1 MSKEKFWQ
9 FKNATDGSEL
19 IIDGVIAS
27 ESWFDDEVTPKEFRE
42 ELSRHSGNI
51 TVRINSPGGDVF
63 AGVAI
68 YNMLAEHSGEVT
80 VKVDGLAASIASLI
94 AMAGD
99 KIVMLPGSMMMI
111 HQPWTFTTGNADDL
125 EEVIESLKKIGESMT
140 PIYATRTGLSEER
153 VNELL
158 KAETWMTANDAVE
171 LGFADEAVEAKTT
184 ISDSIKNA
192 LAFAGDVKAAVMQPV
207 MSMNKPKA
215 TTQEDSDD
223 TTRQDD
229 KVTVEE
235 QSIVDEA
242 VVETA
247 TVTLEE
253 DGSATVTID
262 LEKVIEKVEDKLEE
276 VAEPQEVK
284 AEIKKETE
292 MSEVTTDVQAKTDIV
307 TEGIQA
313 KAPEAPAKAAAPDM
327 KAYLAS
333 NEAMET
339 FARILE
345 AQAQAGSASD
355 LAGTGSSDA
364 VRAAWKEHLEV
375 KMGVTNPEIF
385 LPTPLI
391 TEIED
396 AFKSGG
402 EIWQR
407 VSKTGMDSFN
417 AGWDANSD
425 PDAENGRANGYN
437 RSVAEDKQEQVLTF
451 ANRILRPQFVYKYI
465 TLNKEDVKEQRT
477 TGALVRFVLSELPR
491 RIIREVERAIV
502 IGDGRA
508 SNADDKIQEGN
519 PRGFYSVKADAAGA
533 APQAVTYTPVAG
545 KTVYENLRRARALV
559 EADGEAI
566 LVAKKGLLLDMEF
579 EQNANGGFLF
589 APGSDLAR
597 FIGVSTV
604 VEPDWMENDTNDAY
618 IFVPGYYRV
627 VGDLSI
633 EAFQNFIL
641 KTNKNEYLQ
650 EIWAG
655 GGLTA
660 LNSGVAVAP
669 AGASS

>member
-27 ESWFDDEVTPKEFRE
+27 ESWFEDEVTPKLFRE

-99 KIVMLPGSMMMI
+99 KIVMLPGSMMMV
-111 HQPWTFTTGNADDL
+111 HQPWSFAAGNADEL

-215 TTQEDSDD
+215 TE
-223 TTRQDD
+223 
-229 KVTVEE
+229 VTEE
-235 QSIVDEA
+235 
-242 VVETA
+242 VVEDEPVA
-247 TVTLEE
+247 EE
-253 DGSATVTID
+253 
-262 LEKVIEKVEDKLEE
+262 VETSEEVAPTEEVETEE

-333 NEAMET
+333 SEAMET

-345 AQAQAGSASD
+345 SEAQAGSASD

-364 VRAAWKEHLEV
+364 VRAAWKNHLEV

-391 TEIED
+391 QEIED

-417 AGWDANSD
+417 AAWDANSD
-425 PDAENGRANGYN
+425 PDSEYGRAKGYN
-437 RSVAEDKQEQVLTF
+437 RAVEGGADKAEQVLTF

-502 IGDGRA
+502 IGDGRTA
-508 SNADDKIQEGN
+508 GTANKIQGGN
-519 PRGFYSVKADAAGA
+519 PRGFYSVKADAAGT
-533 APQAVTYTPVAG
+533 APQARTYTPVAG

-579 EQNANGGFLF
+579 EQNVNGGFLF

-660 LNSGVAVAP
+660 LNSGVAVGP
-669 AGASS
+669 ATGSSS

>member
-1 MSKEKFWQ
+1 MKSKFYS
-9 FKNATDGSEL
+9 FVKNEAQETEL
-19 IIDGVIAS
+19 RIEGVIAN
-27 ESWFDDEVTPKEFRE
+27 ESWYDDEVSPRLFRE
-42 ELSRHSGNI
+42 ELAKHSGDI
-51 TVRINSPGGDVF
+51 TVRVNSPGGDVS
-63 AGVAI
+63 AGVSI
-68 YNMLAEHSGEVT
+68 YNALNEHDGNVT
-80 VKVDGLAASIASLI
+80 IKVDGLAASIASLVI
-94 AMAGD
+94 MAGD
-99 KIVMLPGSMMMI
+99 KIIMLPGSMQML
-111 HQPWTFTTGNADDL
+111 HLPWTVAAGNSKDM
-125 EEVIESLKKIGESMT
+125 EQTVEMLKKVGESMI
-140 PIYATRTGLSEER
+140 PIYAARSGLSEER
-153 VNELL
+153 VQEILE
-158 KAETWMTANDAVE
+158 AETWLTAEEAVE
-171 LGFADEAVEAKTT
+171 LGFADEAVGAKTSLSEAMAKINSLT
-184 ISDSIKNA
+184 ADM
-192 LAFAGDVKAAVMQPV
+192 KAAVMQPV

-215 TTQEDSDD
+215 TTEEDSDD
-223 TTRQDD
+223 TARQDD
-229 KVTVEE
+229 KVTIEESSEATEVDTETEEVAPTEEVE
-235 QSIVDEA
+235 
-242 VVETA
+242 
-247 TVTLEE
+247 
-253 DGSATVTID
+253 
-262 LEKVIEKVEDKLEE
+262 KEE

-284 AEIKKETE
+284 AEVKETV
-292 MSEVTTDVQAKTDIV
+292 MSEVTV

-313 KAPEAPAKAAAPDM
+313 KAPEAPAKAAVPDM

-333 NEAMET
+333 SEAMET

-345 AQAQAGSASD
+345 EQAQAGSASD

-364 VRAAWKEHLEV
+364 VRAAWKNHLEV

-391 TEIED
+391 QEIED

-417 AGWDANSD
+417 AAWDANSD
-425 PDAENGRANGYN
+425 PDSENGRAKGYN
-437 RSVAEDKQEQVLTF
+437 RAEEENKAEQALTF

-508 SNADDKIQEGN
+508 AGTDYKIQGGN
-519 PRGFYSVKADAAGA
+519 PRGFYSVKADAAGV
-533 APQAVTYTPVAG
+533 APQARTYTPVAG

-579 EQNANGGFLF
+579 EQNVNGGFLF

-660 LNSGVAVAP
+660 LNSGVAVA
-669 AGASS
+669 GSGTSS

>member
-1 MSKEKFWQ
+1 MKSKFYS
-9 FKNATDGSEL
+9 FVKNEAQETEL
-19 IIDGVIAS
+19 RIEGVIAN
-27 ESWFDDEVTPKEFRE
+27 ESWYDDEVSPRLFRE
-42 ELSRHSGNI
+42 ELAKHSGDI
-51 TVRINSPGGDVF
+51 TVRVNSPGGDVS
-63 AGVAI
+63 AGVSI
-68 YNMLAEHSGEVT
+68 YNALNEHDGNVT
-80 VKVDGLAASIASLI
+80 IKVDGLAASIASLI
-94 AMAGD
+94 IMAGD
-99 KIVMLPGSMMMI
+99 RIIMLPGSMQML
-111 HQPWTFTTGNADDL
+111 HLPWTVAAGNSKDM
-125 EEVIESLKKIGESMT
+125 EQTVEMLKKVGESMI
-140 PIYATRTGLSEER
+140 PIYAARSGLSEER
-153 VNELL
+153 VQEILE
-158 KAETWMTANDAVE
+158 AETWLTAEEAVE
-171 LGFADEAVEAKTT
+171 LGFADEAVGAKT
-184 ISDSIKNA
+184 SLSEAMAKIKSLTA
-192 LAFAGDVKAAVMQPV
+192 DMKAAVMQPV

-215 TTQEDSDD
+215 TLTE
-223 TTRQDD
+223 
-229 KVTVEE
+229 EE

-242 VVETA
+242 VVEIA

-262 LEKVIEKVEDKLEE
+262 PEKVVEKVEEKLEE

-284 AEIKKETE
+284 AETKKETE
-292 MSEVTTDVQAKTDIV
+292 MSEVTTEVRAEAPIAA
-307 TEGIQA
+307 EGIVA
-313 KAPEAPAKAAAPDM
+313 KAETPVKVAAPDM

-333 NEAMET
+333 SEAMET

-345 AQAQAGSASD
+345 TEAQAGSASD

-364 VRAAWKEHLEV
+364 VRAAWKNHLEV

-417 AGWDANSD
+417 AAWDTNSD

-437 RSVAEDKQEQVLTF
+437 RSVAEEKQEQVLTF
-451 ANRILRPQFVYKYI
+451 AERILRPQFVYKYI

-508 SNADDKIQEGN
+508 SNAADKIQEGN
-519 PRGFYSVKADAAGA
+519 PRGFYPVKADAAGA
-533 APQAVTYTPVAG
+533 APQARTYTPVAG

-579 EQNANGGFLF
+579 EQNVNGGFLF

>member
-1 MSKEKFWQ
+1 MNSKFYS
-9 FKNATDGSEL
+9 FVKNEAQETEL
-19 IIDGVIAS
+19 RIEGVIAS
-27 ESWFDDEVTPKEFRE
+27 ESWYDDEVSPRLFRE
-42 ELSRHSGNI
+42 ELAKHSGDI
-51 TVRINSPGGDVF
+51 TVRVNSPGGDVT
-63 AGVAI
+63 AGVSI
-68 YNMLAEHSGEVT
+68 YNALNEHDGNVT
-80 VKVDGLAASIASLI
+80 IKVDGLAASIASLI
-94 AMAGD
+94 IMAGD
-99 KIVMLPGSMMMI
+99 KIIMLPGSMQML
-111 HQPWTFTTGNADDL
+111 HLPWTIAAGNSKDM
-125 EEVIESLKKIGESMT
+125 EQTVEMLKKVGESMI
-140 PIYATRTGLSEER
+140 PIYAARSGLSEER
-153 VNELL
+153 VQEILE
-158 KAETWMTANDAVE
+158 AETWLTAEEAVE
-171 LGFADEAVEAKTT
+171 LGFADEAVGAKTSLSESMAKINSLT
-184 ISDSIKNA
+184 ADM
-192 LAFAGDVKAAVMQPV
+192 KAAVMQPV

-215 TTQEDSDD
+215 TTEEDSDD
-223 TTRQDD
+223 TARQDD
-229 KVTVEE
+229 KVTIEESSEATEVDTETEEVAPVEKT
-235 QSIVDEA
+235 
-242 VVETA
+242 ET
-247 TVTLEE
+247 
-253 DGSATVTID
+253 
-262 LEKVIEKVEDKLEE
+262 EE

-284 AEIKKETE
+284 AEIVKDKEME
-292 MSEVTTDVQAKTDIV
+292 NEVTTDVQAKTDIV

-313 KAPEAPAKAAAPDM
+313 RAEAPAKVATPDM

-333 NEAMET
+333 SEAMET

-345 AQAQAGSASD
+345 SEAQAGSASD

-364 VRAAWKEHLEV
+364 VRAAWQKHLEV
-375 KMGVTNPEIF
+375 KMGVTNPEVF

-391 TEIED
+391 QEIED

-417 AGWDANSD
+417 AAWDANSD
-425 PDAENGRANGYN
+425 PDSENGRANGYN
-437 RSVAEDKQEQVLTF
+437 RSVEENKQEQVLTF

-508 SNADDKIQEGN
+508 SNADDKIQGGN
-519 PRGFYSVKADAAGA
+519 PRGFYSVKADAAGV
-533 APQAVTYTPVAG
+533 APQARTYTPVAG

-579 EQNANGGFLF
+579 EQNVNGGFLF

-627 VGDLSI
+627 VGDLSV

-660 LNSGVAVAP
+660 LNSGVAVGP
-669 AGASS
+669 ATGSSS

>member
-27 ESWFDDEVTPKEFRE
+27 ESWFEDEVTPKLFRE

-99 KIVMLPGSMMMI
+99 KIVMLPGSMMMV
-111 HQPWTFTTGNADDL
+111 HQPWTFAAGNADDL
-125 EEVIESLKKIGESMT
+125 GEVIESLKKIGESMT

-171 LGFADEAVEAKTT
+171 LGFADEAVDAKTT

-215 TTQEDSDD
+215 TLT
-223 TTRQDD
+223 
-229 KVTVEE
+229 EE
-235 QSIVDEA
+235 EKAIVDEA

-247 TVTLEE
+247 ELTVEE
-253 DGSATVTID
+253 DGTATLTVD
-262 LEKVIEKVEDKLEE
+262 PEKVLEKVEEKTEE

-284 AEIKKETE
+284 AETKKETE

-333 NEAMET
+333 SEAMET

-345 AQAQAGSASD
+345 EQAQAGSARD
-355 LAGTGSSDA
+355 LAGTGSSEA
-364 VRAAWKEHLEV
+364 VRAAWKNHLEV

-425 PDAENGRANGYN
+425 PDSENGRANGYN
-437 RSVAEDKQEQVLTF
+437 RSSEENKQEQVLTF
-451 ANRILRPQFVYKYI
+451 ADRILRPQFVYKYI

-508 SNADDKIQEGN
+508 SNADDKIQGGN

-533 APQAVTYTPVAG
+533 APQARTYTPVAG

-669 AGASS
+669 ASASS

>member
-9 FKNATDGSEL
+9 FKNATGGSEL

-99 KIVMLPGSMMMI
+99 KIVMLPGSMMMV
-111 HQPWTFTTGNADDL
+111 HQPWTFAAGNADDL

-215 TTQEDSDD
+215 TE
-223 TTRQDD
+223 
-229 KVTVEE
+229 VTEK
-235 QSIVDEA
+235 
-242 VVETA
+242 VVEDEPVAEVEPTD
-247 TVTLEE
+247 EE
-253 DGSATVTID
+253 LA
-262 LEKVIEKVEDKLEE
+262 EIELEE

-284 AEIKKETE
+284 AETKKEAE
-292 MSEVTTDVQAKTDIV
+292 MSEVATDVQAKTDIV

-385 LPTPLI
+385 LPTPLV

-508 SNADDKIQEGN
+508 SNAADKIQEGN

-597 FIGVSTV
+597 FIGVSTI

>member
-1 MSKEKFWQ
+1 MKSKFYS
-9 FKNATDGSEL
+9 FVKNEAQETEL
-19 IIDGVIAS
+19 RIEGVIAN
-27 ESWFDDEVTPKEFRE
+27 ESWYDDEVSPRLFRE
-42 ELSRHSGNI
+42 ELAKHSGDI
-51 TVRINSPGGDVF
+51 TVRVNSPGGDVS
-63 AGVAI
+63 AGVSI
-68 YNMLAEHSGEVT
+68 YNALNEHDGNVT
-80 VKVDGLAASIASLI
+80 IKVDGLAASIASLVI
-94 AMAGD
+94 MAGD
-99 KIVMLPGSMMMI
+99 KIIMLPGSMQML
-111 HQPWTFTTGNADDL
+111 HLPWTVAAGNSKDM
-125 EEVIESLKKIGESMT
+125 EQTVEMLKKVGESMI
-140 PIYATRTGLSEER
+140 PIYAARSGLSEER
-153 VNELL
+153 VQEILE
-158 KAETWMTANDAVE
+158 AETWLTAEEAVE
-171 LGFADEAVEAKTT
+171 LGFADEAVGAKTSLSEAMAKINSLT
-184 ISDSIKNA
+184 ADM
-192 LAFAGDVKAAVMQPV
+192 KAAVMQPV

-215 TTQEDSDD
+215 TTEEDSDD
-223 TTRQDD
+223 TARQDD
-229 KVTVEE
+229 KVTIEESSEATEVDTETEEVAPTEEVE
-235 QSIVDEA
+235 
-242 VVETA
+242 
-247 TVTLEE
+247 
-253 DGSATVTID
+253 
-262 LEKVIEKVEDKLEE
+262 KEE

-284 AEIKKETE
+284 AEVKETV

-313 KAPEAPAKAAAPDM
+313 KAPEAPAKAAVPDM

-333 NEAMET
+333 SEAMET

-345 AQAQAGSASD
+345 EQAQAGSASD

-364 VRAAWKEHLEV
+364 VRAAWKNHLEV

-391 TEIED
+391 QEIED

-417 AGWDANSD
+417 AAWDANSD
-425 PDAENGRANGYN
+425 PDSENGRAKGYN
-437 RSVAEDKQEQVLTF
+437 RAEEENKAEQALTF

-508 SNADDKIQEGN
+508 AGTDYKIQGGN
-519 PRGFYSVKADAAGA
+519 PRGFYSVKADAAGV
-533 APQAVTYTPVAG
+533 APQARTYTPVAG

-579 EQNANGGFLF
+579 EQNVNGGFLF

-660 LNSGVAVAP
+660 LNSGVAVA
-669 AGASS
+669 GSGTSS